1 MVPPGTFYETIEV
14 PTSHS
19 SFFTFSWWGCRSCN
33 RDVWRTKGFED
44 LPIEQWKKGPS
55 LLRVLIGDY
64 TIQLGGDY
72 FHDIRIR
79 SWNNQ
84 DSMERIR
91 RGFFVAQ
98 LGWCWF
104 FLLVYMIPMD
114 AYEVKAIQIEN
125 SAHMLS
131 FYDLSDVGSF
141 PLPKCIRLKIDVPP
155 RSGCMLELT
164 SSRFGGSRI
173 SFTYTRISPKK
184 NRLDLNASLRCSS
197 CVHNERKII
206 VEDIQGC
213 MWKQRDFVKLP

>member
-1 MVPPGTFYETIEV
+1 
-14 PTSHS
+14 
-19 SFFTFSWWGCRSCN
+19 
-33 RDVWRTKGFED
+33 
-44 LPIEQWKKGPS
+44 
-55 LLRVLIGDY
+55 
-64 TIQLGGDY
+64 
-72 FHDIRIR
+72 
-79 SWNNQ
+79 
-84 DSMERIR
+84 
-91 RGFFVAQ
+91 
-98 LGWCWF
+98 
-104 FLLVYMIPMD
+104 MD

-206 VEDIQGC
+206 VEDIQGYVKTTGFC
-213 MWKQRDFVKLP
+213 KVSLKACGRSLGNSWKKNNPIQSVCSVDKSNNILFVHTH